1 MEILINKYPYIVS
14 DFSQLIKFSFND
26 ALFYFKEKINCFESE
41 YFFLIN
47 PNPSLLLPNKKFGIK
62 NKIIDEI
69 INIAFDLKINHS
81 SSKVKIFTYKKYV
94 KEIVEINED
103 DDTEMD
109 KERICDLLLK
119 EIDDS
124 PKSDI
129 ITSLSSLYTKID
141 KSLKKEKIKKNK
153 ILKIILVNNQM
164 AKYKNINEKLF
175 SDEKLQNVLNE
186 FINENSNFFG
196 VELKYLDDRLLTQ
209 QRKGFESISDF
220 LTGEQETQ
228 EVLNNEPKE
237 EPLNIIK
244 SIYLSNELLKKAEK
258 ISFNF
263 NKKFKEIITNEELIK
278 EIENMDELLLFYKDV
293 MNSILYIKNKVNINY
308 KNRDNYKQKIND
320 YISIE
325 NLNFKKNEIISI
337 DSYETLIENI
347 NTYKDN
353 INEIKISNFVKKIND
368 NKNNKRYNNCICWK
382 NIVDYLLNQKQYII
396 QFLDIIQNSKTFIEL
411 FENEII
417 KKGRE
422 IINNNNEDEKDENGD
437 DNDNY

>member
-94 KEIVEINED
+94 KEITEINED

-141 KSLKKEKIKKNK
+141 KSL
-153 ILKIILVNNQM
+153 
-164 AKYKNINEKLF
+164 
-175 SDEKLQNVLNE
+175 
-186 FINENSNFFG
+186 
-196 VELKYLDDRLLTQ
+196 
-209 QRKGFESISDF
+209 
-220 LTGEQETQ
+220 
-228 EVLNNEPKE
+228 
-237 EPLNIIK
+237 
-244 SIYLSNELLKKAEK
+244 
-258 ISFNF
+258 
-263 NKKFKEIITNEELIK
+263 
-278 EIENMDELLLFYKDV
+278 
-293 MNSILYIKNKVNINY
+293 
-308 KNRDNYKQKIND
+308 
-320 YISIE
+320 
-325 NLNFKKNEIISI
+325 
-337 DSYETLIENI
+337 SY
-347 NTYKDN
+347 
-353 INEIKISNFVKKIND
+353 
-368 NKNNKRYNNCICWK
+368 
-382 NIVDYLLNQKQYII
+382 
-396 QFLDIIQNSKTFIEL
+396 
-411 FENEII
+411 
-417 KKGRE
+417 
-422 IINNNNEDEKDENGD
+422 
-437 DNDNY
+437 